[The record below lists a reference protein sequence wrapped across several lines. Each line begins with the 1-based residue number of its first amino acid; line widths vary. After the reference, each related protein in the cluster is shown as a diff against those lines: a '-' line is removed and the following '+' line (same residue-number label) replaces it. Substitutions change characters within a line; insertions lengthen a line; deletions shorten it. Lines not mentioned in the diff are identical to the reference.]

1 MSYESSSA
9 YLNSPKNFA
18 EIHDGNFNE
27 TDELN
32 KLRRLV
38 AHYRGTC
45 KRYEISI
52 KDFKSKSVKEVT

>member
-1 MSYESSSA
+1 MSYETSSA
-9 YLNSPKNFA
+9 YLNSPKDFT

-38 AHYRGTC
+38 AHYRGSC
-45 KRYEISI
+45 KRLEISI
-52 KDFKSKSVKEVT
+52 KDFKSKSGKEVT